1 MQTSDL
7 VAHIT
12 VTSSL
17 RLCTMPSRPGIAYS
31 TAQVIM
37 EMRKRLGRALG
48 APWGRVLSN
57 EKNSVGDLN
66 SFDLSLI
73 RVHLD
78 FSHHDQGEENLSEG
92 IRIADPT
99 FSSGTLFTRNIM

>member
-17 RLCTMPSRPGIAYS
+17 RLCTVPSRPGIAYL

-37 EMRKRLGRALG
+37 EMRKRLGRALD

-57 EKNSVGDLN
+57 EKNSVGDLH

-73 RVHLD
+73 QVHLD
-78 FSHHDQGEENLSEG
+78 FSHYDQGEENLFEG